1 MFGKTYFVCYLTGL
15 GETLKSCG
23 KNIFDSFDFISGN
36 VLFVLTALLRHIY
49 VGWAMKDKTID
60 ELVMAG
66 KSKANG

>member
-1 MFGKTYFVCYLTGL
+1 MGL
-15 GETLKSCG
+15 GEILKSWG

-60 ELVMAG
+60 EL
-66 KSKANG
+66 SNGVKIKK